1 MTDPSDTNRDA
12 PNDVLASRIADA
24 LHSGGLVREKHKESV
39 QSKLG
44 NGKARESDWR
54 LWAEDVVLAKE
65 RLDGDDPK
73 D

>member
-1 MTDPSDTNRDA
+1 VTDASDTNRDA
-12 PNDVLASRIADA
+12 PNDVLAARIAIA
-24 LHSGGLVREKHKESV
+24 LYAGGLVREKHKESV

-65 RLDGDDPK
+65 RADGDESED
-73 D
+73 

>member
-1 MTDPSDTNRDA
+1 MIDASDTNREA
-12 PNDVLASRIADA
+12 PNDVLAARIANA
-24 LHSGGLVREKHKESV
+24 LFEEGLVHEKHKASV

-44 NGKARESDWR
+44 NGKAREADWR

-65 RLDGDDPK
+65 RSDGDDPK